1 MNLVFLLE
9 ELSAKEMLE
18 GLLPKVLPDDVV
30 PYFIVF
36 EGKSDLEK
44 RIPIKIRGWKLPD
57 SRFVV
62 LRDKDSGDCLSIKRH
77 LQELSVSAGR
87 LDTLVRIACHEVES
101 WYLGDLKAVENALD
115 LRLPGA
121 QSAAK
126 YRDPD
131 RLANAAQELE
141 RITNGKYQKVAGS
154 RAIGPLLDITRNRST
169 SFHHFISR
177 VERILR
183 EK

>member
-9 ELSAKEMLE
+9 ELSAREMLG
-18 GLLPKVLPDDVV
+18 GLLPKVLPDSVV

-36 EGKSDLEK
+36 EGKSDLER
-44 RIPIKIRGWKLPD
+44 RIPIKVRGWRLPD
-57 SRFVV
+57 SRFVI
-62 LRDKDSGDCLSIKRH
+62 LRDKDSGDCLSIKQR
-77 LQELSVSAGR
+77 LQEISVNAGR
-87 LDTLVRIACHEVES
+87 PDTLVRIACHEVES

-115 LRLPGA
+115 IKLSSA

-154 RAIGPLLDITRNRST
+154 RAIGPLLDIKGNRST
-169 SFHHFISR
+169 SFHHFIGGIK
-177 VERILR
+177 RILQ